1 MLLYSLTVLLFL
13 SILLLFF
20 FYTRKQHERELSN
33 IEEVLDVVIKGDF
46 PQNAISYQEGQKS
59 KLIFKT
65 LRIAEANQLY
75 RETAAREKVRV
86 QELMVDAAHQMR
98 TPITSMVMFTEL
110 LKNDQLSASESQ
122 EFLTR
127 LSFDSQ
133 RLNWLVE
140 EFLHMSKFETESM
153 QLTKVNQN
161 IKETIQQAIGQNIQ
175 NTDEQVRFLVSGAE
189 SELPHDV
196 KWTREAIGNVLEN
209 AVKYAYEDSKIEISV
224 VRLISYTRISI
235 KNQGKTIARE
245 DLPNL
250 FIKYYRGAQYKNT
263 IEGFG
268 IGLYLTKLICESQ
281 GGYVLA
287 ESQADQTTIS
297 LFLQN

>member
-1 MLLYSLTVLLFL
+1 MLYSITVLF
-13 SILLLFF
+13 SICVLLIFF
-20 FYTRKQHERELSN
+20 FQMRKQHEKELST
-33 IEEVLDVVIKGDF
+33 IEKVLDSVIKGDF
-46 PQNAISYQEGQKS
+46 PKNADSYQEGQES

-75 RETAAREKVRV
+75 QETAAREKQRV

-98 TPITSMVMFTEL
+98 TPITSMLMFTEL
-110 LKNDQLSASESQ
+110 LQNKQLPLSESQ
-122 EFLTR
+122 EFLRR

-153 QLTKVNQN
+153 ELTKVRQN
-161 IKETIQQAIGQNIQ
+161 LSETIQQAILQS
-175 NTDEQVRFLVSGAE
+175 SGAE
-189 SELPHDV
+189 DEQKRFVVKDSDVEITHDII
-196 KWTREAIGNVLEN
+196 WTREAIGNVLEN
-209 AVKYAYEDSKIEISV
+209 AIKYAYKASQIEISV
-224 VRLISYTRISI
+224 DRLISYTRISI
-235 KNQGKTIARE
+235 KNFGKTISKE
-245 DLPNL
+245 ELPQL
-250 FIKYYRGAQYKNT
+250 FAKYYRGSQYRNT

-268 IGLYLTKLICESQ
+268 IGLYLTKLICEAQ

-287 ESQADQTTIS
+287 DSQAEQTTIS

>member
-1 MLLYSLTVLLFL
+1 M
-13 SILLLFF
+13 
-20 FYTRKQHERELSN
+20 
-33 IEEVLDVVIKGDF
+33 
-46 PQNAISYQEGQKS
+46 
-59 KLIFKT
+59 IFKT

-75 RETAAREKVRV
+75 QETAAREKQRV

-98 TPITSMVMFTEL
+98 TPITSMLMFTEL
-110 LKNDQLSASESQ
+110 LQNKQLPVGESQ
-122 EFLTR
+122 EFLRR

-153 QLTKVNQN
+153 ELTKVRQ
-161 IKETIQQAIGQNIQ
+161 KLSETIQQAILQS
-175 NTDEQVRFLVSGAE
+175 SGAE
-189 SELPHDV
+189 DQQKRFVVKDADVEITHDI

-209 AVKYAYEDSKIEISV
+209 ALKYAYEDSQIEISV
-224 VRLISYTRISI
+224 DRLISYTRISI
-235 KNQGKTIARE
+235 KNCGKTISKE
-245 DLPNL
+245 ELPQL
-250 FIKYYRGAQYKNT
+250 FAKYYRGSQYRNT

-268 IGLYLTKLICESQ
+268 IGLYLTKLICEAQ

-287 ESQADQTTIS
+287 DSQEGQTTIS

>member
-1 MLLYSLTVLLFL
+1 MLLYSLTVLFFFL
-13 SILLLFF
+13 TLLLFF
-20 FYTRKQHERELSN
+20 FYSRKQHERELSN
-33 IEEVLDVVIKGDF
+33 IEEVLDAVLKGDF
-46 PQNAISYQEGQKS
+46 PENAASFSEGQES

-65 LRIAEANQLY
+65 LRIAEANLLY

-110 LKNDQLSASESQ
+110 LKNDQLTASESQ
-122 EFLTR
+122 EFLER

-153 QLTKVNQN
+153 QLKKVNHN
-161 IKETIQQAIGQNIQ
+161 LMETIQQAIRQSCESVGGQN
-175 NTDEQVRFLVSGAE
+175 RFLVSGADC
-189 SELPHDV
+189 ELTHDV

-209 AVKYAYEDSKIEISV
+209 ALKYAYEDSKIEISV
-224 VRLISYTRISI
+224 DRLISYTRISI
-235 KNQGKTIARE
+235 KNQGKTISKE
-245 DLPNL
+245 ELPNL
-250 FIKYYRGAQYKNT
+250 FVKYYRGSQYRNT

-268 IGLYLTKLICESQ
+268 IGLYLTKLICEAQ

-287 ESQADQTTIS
+287 DSQAEQTTIS

>member
-1 MLLYSLTVLLFL
+1 M
-13 SILLLFF
+13 
-20 FYTRKQHERELSN
+20 RKQHEKELST
-33 IEEVLDVVIKGDF
+33 IEKVLDSVIKGDF
-46 PQNAISYQEGQKS
+46 PKNADSYQEGQES

-75 RETAAREKVRV
+75 QETAAREKQRV

-98 TPITSMVMFTEL
+98 TPITSMLMFTEL
-110 LKNDQLSASESQ
+110 LQNKQLPLSESQ
-122 EFLTR
+122 EFLRR

-153 QLTKVNQN
+153 ELTKVCQ
-161 IKETIQQAIGQNIQ
+161 KLSETIQQAILQS
-175 NTDEQVRFLVSGAE
+175 SGAE
-189 SELPHDV
+189 DQQKRFVVKDADVEITHDI

-209 AVKYAYEDSKIEISV
+209 ALKYAYEGSQIEISV
-224 VRLISYTRISI
+224 DRLISYTRVSI
-235 KNQGKTIARE
+235 KNCGKTISRE
-245 DLPNL
+245 ELPML
-250 FIKYYRGAQYKNT
+250 FTKYYRGSQYRNT

-268 IGLYLTKLICESQ
+268 IGLYLTKLICEAQ

-287 ESQADQTTIS
+287 DSQAEQTTIS

>member
-1 MLLYSLTVLLFL
+1 M
-13 SILLLFF
+13 
-20 FYTRKQHERELSN
+20 RKQHEKELST
-33 IEEVLDVVIKGDF
+33 IEEVLDSVIKGDF
-46 PQNAISYQEGQKS
+46 PKNADSYQEGQES

-75 RETAAREKVRV
+75 QETAAREKQRV

-98 TPITSMVMFTEL
+98 TPITSMLMFTEL
-110 LKNDQLSASESQ
+110 LQNKQLPVGESQ
-122 EFLTR
+122 EFLRR

-153 QLTKVNQN
+153 ELTKVRQ
-161 IKETIQQAIGQNIQ
+161 KLSETIQQAILQS
-175 NTDEQVRFLVSGAE
+175 SGAE
-189 SELPHDV
+189 DQQKRFVVKDADVEITHDI

-209 AVKYAYEDSKIEISV
+209 ALKYAYEDSQIEISV
-224 VRLISYTRISI
+224 DRLISYTRVSI
-235 KNQGKTIARE
+235 KNCGKTISRE
-245 DLPNL
+245 ELPML
-250 FIKYYRGAQYKNT
+250 FTKYYRGSQYRNT

-268 IGLYLTKLICESQ
+268 IGLYLTKLICEAQ

-287 ESQADQTTIS
+287 DSQAEQTTIS

>member
-1 MLLYSLTVLLFL
+1 M
-13 SILLLFF
+13 
-20 FYTRKQHERELSN
+20 RKQHEKELST
-33 IEEVLDVVIKGDF
+33 IEEVLDIVLKGDF
-46 PQNAISYQEGQKS
+46 PRNADSYQEGQES
-59 KLIFKT
+59 KLIFKI

-75 RETAAREKVRV
+75 QETAAREKQRV

-98 TPITSMVMFTEL
+98 TPITSMLMFTEL
-110 LKNDQLSASESQ
+110 LQNKQLPVGESQ
-122 EFLTR
+122 EFLRR

-153 QLTKVNQN
+153 ELTKVRQN
-161 IKETIQQAIGQNIQ
+161 LSETIQQAILQSSGTSDQQ
-175 NTDEQVRFLVSGAE
+175 GRFVVKGADVE
-189 SELPHDV
+189 ITHDI

-209 AVKYAYEDSKIEISV
+209 ALKYAYEGSQIEISV
-224 VRLISYTRISI
+224 DRLISYTRISI
-235 KNQGKTIARE
+235 KNCGKTISRE
-245 DLPNL
+245 ELPML
-250 FIKYYRGAQYKNT
+250 FTKYYRGSQYRNT

-268 IGLYLTKLICESQ
+268 IGLYLTKLICEAQ

-287 ESQADQTTIS
+287 DSQAEQTTIS

>member
-1 MLLYSLTVLLFL
+1 M
-13 SILLLFF
+13 
-20 FYTRKQHERELSN
+20 RKQHEKELST
-33 IEEVLDVVIKGDF
+33 IEEVLDSVIKGDF
-46 PQNAISYQEGQKS
+46 PKNADSYQEGQES

-75 RETAAREKVRV
+75 QETAAREKQRV
-86 QELMVDAAHQMR
+86 QELMIDAAHQMR
-98 TPITSMVMFTEL
+98 TPITSMLMFTEL
-110 LKNDQLSASESQ
+110 LQNKQLPVGESQ
-122 EFLTR
+122 EFLRR

-153 QLTKVNQN
+153 ELTKVRQ
-161 IKETIQQAIGQNIQ
+161 KLSETIQQAILQS
-175 NTDEQVRFLVSGAE
+175 SGAE
-189 SELPHDV
+189 DQQKRFVVKDADVEITHDI

-209 AVKYAYEDSKIEISV
+209 ALKYAYEGSQIEISV
-224 VRLISYTRISI
+224 DRLISYTRVSI
-235 KNQGKTIARE
+235 KNCGKTISRE
-245 DLPNL
+245 ELPML
-250 FIKYYRGAQYKNT
+250 FTKYYRGSQYRNT

-268 IGLYLTKLICESQ
+268 IGLYLTKLICEAQ

-287 ESQADQTTIS
+287 DSQAEQTTIS